1 MKMLMSSPSRT
12 VKIADDVV
20 TASETFFA
28 ETPLHVW
35 KTQVFNTSNSHP
47 TITNGTQE
55 TRGAI
60 RYTHIERDSATEEGV
75 KEKLCILYYVAV
87 GVFTVAPK

>member
-1 MKMLMSSPSRT
+1 M
-12 VKIADDVV
+12 
-20 TASETFFA
+20 
-28 ETPLHVW
+28 
-35 KTQVFNTSNSHP
+35 FNTSISHP

-60 RYTHIERDSATEEGV
+60 MYAHSVRDSATEEGV

-87 GVFTVAPK
+87 GIFIVASK